1 MGYDLLN
8 VPDGYKT
15 DLVLI
20 IAPYFDL
27 QFAEQLIKTMRPR
40 KLRFLLDDGA
50 SKEDVHRLREKCG
63 TRKVKIALG
72 AAAGIVHIK
81 SFGSYGVSRW

>member
-15 DLVLI
+15 DLALI

-27 QFAEQLIKTMRPR
+27 QFAEQLIKKMKPR
-40 KLRFLLDDGA
+40 RLQFLLDDGA
-50 SKEDVHRLREKCG
+50 SKEDVYKLREKCG
-63 TRKVKIALG
+63 GRK
-72 AAAGIVHIK
+72 
-81 SFGSYGVSRW
+81 SRLLSVATSVLFISKVYIWSL